1 MKKENPMKLFI
12 VALMTLLMLLSCTP
26 EDETVNTSPVTIA
39 GDGTYTVTGGLI
51 TLTDLEI
58 NGLYAIFPQY
68 NSRNVLRSAS
78 GNLFSTNGGTYLH
91 FAEDDEFTF
100 NPDDIGLSGGGSFR
114 FVTLEPEEEGTK
126 IEIRNDE
133 TGDKPLFT
141 NEAGQAVYEEYYRVN
156 LDQYVIDKN
165 EIDKNEVAIMILKA
179 GGGGNVD
186 TDYGIFL
193 PGHSSSFKERKSKG
207 VMDLSDY
214 TDVYLY
220 NQVHIGEVRNDS
232 YTRELRLMN
241 PVDLIL
247 DEEVSLKSPGIY
259 RVKTDGL
266 DPESEYVIEITRPE
280 HVDFNHYLMSTGTMD
295 PRTVYGYHRPYVFP
309 ISYGPDSII
318 VYIGKPVEELNNSD
332 DAVEADN
339 KDFIFNFQMSNG
351 TDGGKAMLREIT
363 ADEKEDIEE
372 YVWNVDV
379 NPEKMEIQ
387 IPGEGEGII
396 PIIMKGDEKLRRGK
410 TLELGIDGY
419 SGNGIQL
426 RILCSHVPNG
436 AGYSQSGLFSNG
448 DRTYEIDSN
457 SCLEYMFLWYK
468 GIKAGENP
476 VITLSLT

>member
-1 MKKENPMKLFI
+1 MKLFT

-39 GDGTYTVTGGLI
+39 GDGTYTVTGGPI

-156 LDQYVIDKN
+156 LNQYVIDKN

-207 VMDLSDY
+207 VMDLSEY

-220 NQVHIGEVRNDS
+220 NQVHIGKVKNDS

-241 PVDLIL
+241 PEDLKL
-247 DEEVSLKSPGIY
+247 NEEVSLKSPGIY

-266 DPESEYVIEITRPE
+266 DPESEYVIEITRPASA
-280 HVDFNHYLMSTGTMD
+280 DFDDYLMSTGTMD
-295 PRTVYGYHRPYVFP
+295 PRTAGGYHRPYVFP
-309 ISYGPDSII
+309 VRYDGDSIV

-351 TDGGKAMLREIT
+351 TDGGTAMLRIIN
-363 ADEKEDIEE
+363 DEEKKHIEK

-379 NPEKMEIQ
+379 NPTKKTIT
-387 IPGEGEGII
+387 IPESGEGII
-396 PIIMKGDEKLRRGK
+396 PIIMEGSTKNRIGK
-410 TLELGIDGY
+410 TLTLDTNGY
-419 SGNGIQL
+419 SGDGIQL

-436 AGYSQSGLFSNG
+436 AGYSQSGLFSN
-448 DRTYEIDSN
+448 DAKTYEIDSG

-468 GIKAGENP
+468 GIAKGENP